1 MIGIISAL
9 SLETEM
15 LIEKS
20 SFDIKET
27 VSGIDFHKIEIG
39 GKDTV
44 LAVCGVGK
52 VNAARTAQAM
62 ILKYNPEC
70 IINTGVAGG
79 LSSSLKIGDIVISE
93 KVVQHDMDTT
103 ALGDEPGFLSTPP
116 LVFIPAD
123 KSLLEKTIEVG
134 ASLDISVVS
143 GTIASGDKFI
153 SSEEDREKI
162 IRLFSAAACEMEG
175 AAIGQVCY
183 LSEIPFLVIR
193 AISDGGNS
201 DSPMDYPTF
210 ARFAA
215 KRGAALL
222 EKLISL

>member
-134 ASLDISVVS
+134 VSLDISVVS

-153 SSEEDREKI
+153 SSEEDRERI

-175 AAIGQVCY
+175 AAIGQVAY
-183 LSEIPFLVIR
+183 VNGVPSW
-193 AISDGGNS
+193 
-201 DSPMDYPTF
+201 
-210 ARFAA
+210 
-215 KRGAALL
+215 
-222 EKLISL
+222 